1 MAKTSTL
8 LKKDNIQEIP
18 LSELYDF
25 ENHPFQVR
33 DDEEMQETA
42 DSIKRFGVFIPGLAR
57 PHKSGTGYEL
67 IAGHRRKHGCELAGL
82 DTMPVIIRNLS
93 DDDAVLA
100 MVDSN
105 LQRETILPSE
115 RAFAYKMKLDALKH
129 QGKQLDVGGKLSV
142 EIVAEESGESKNQIF
157 RYIRLTYLIP
167 ELLNMVDEKKIA
179 FNPAVELSYLKE
191 NEQFMLLESMEKEVA
206 TPSLSQAQ
214 RLKKLSREDKLTQ
227 ESMDTI
233 MAEEKKPIDNK
244 VTLSGKCL
252 TQYFPPTYTP
262 RQMHEIIIKLLESWH
277 RRKQQTRTA
286 N

>member
-8 LKKDNIQEIP
+8 LKKDKIQEIP

-42 DSIKRFGVFIPGLAR
+42 DSIKKFGVLIPGLAR

-115 RAFAYKMKLDALKH
+115 RAFAYKMKLDA
-129 QGKQLDVGGKLSV
+129 
-142 EIVAEESGESKNQIF
+142 
-157 RYIRLTYLIP
+157 
-167 ELLNMVDEKKIA
+167 
-179 FNPAVELSYLKE
+179 
-191 NEQFMLLESMEKEVA
+191 
-206 TPSLSQAQ
+206 
-214 RLKKLSREDKLTQ
+214 
-227 ESMDTI
+227 
-233 MAEEKKPIDNK
+233 
-244 VTLSGKCL
+244 
-252 TQYFPPTYTP
+252 
-262 RQMHEIIIKLLESWH
+262 
-277 RRKQQTRTA
+277 
-286 N
+286 